1 MRYNNIKGLTLT
13 ELLISTFIF
22 LLCTSTVMSVWLCVR
37 KIYTV
42 DITTIDS
49 RRELRTAIHRMN
61 SDFKMAEIIYT
72 GRTFIHKAM
81 VYQIPPD
88 PAYPDRPG
96 YTIAVAIPVI
106 DKDGIRSGNYTITGY
121 FLEGQTNPDRYNP
134 GAQQLVRFCYNTTEG
149 TQASHVNPLSINLQ
163 TVIDSDDTN
172 FTVLARYIEPQGL
185 EFTVFDPPRGI
196 KTAAVKVERKMAN
209 IPPIQQKIESGY
221 FMRNNR

>member
-1 MRYNNIKGLTLT
+1 MKYSIKGLTLT
-13 ELLISTFIF
+13 ELMISAFIF
-22 LLCTSTVMSVWLCVR
+22 LLCTSTVVSVWLCVR

-42 DITTIDS
+42 DITTINS
-49 RRELRTAIHRMN
+49 RRELRTALHRMN

-72 GRTFIHKAM
+72 GRSFIHKGKP
-81 VYQIPPD
+81 YQIPPD
-88 PAYPDRPG
+88 PLYPGSPG
-96 YTIAVAIPVI
+96 YTIAVAVPVI
-106 DKDGIRSGNYTITGY
+106 DSDGIRSGNYTITGY
-121 FLEGQTNPDRYNP
+121 FLEGQSNPDRYNP

-149 TQASHVNPLSINLQ
+149 TQVNPVNPLSINLQ
-163 TVIDSDDTN
+163 TVITSSDTN

-209 IPPIQQKIESGY
+209 LPPVQQKIETGY